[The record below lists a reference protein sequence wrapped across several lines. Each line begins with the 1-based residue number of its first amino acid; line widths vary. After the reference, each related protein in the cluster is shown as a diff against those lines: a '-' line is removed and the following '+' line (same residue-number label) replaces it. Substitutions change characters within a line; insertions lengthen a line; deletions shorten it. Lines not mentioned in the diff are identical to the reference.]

1 MSLDEFRE
9 AGAFIDEEEPGPPEA
24 GGGAPKSPKKTT
36 RSSRYGSSGGFLGIT
51 PVQRFI
57 LALMILMMTCLLGT
71 FCLVLS
77 GRVIPPG
84 LY

>member
-9 AGAFIDEEEPGPPEA
+9 AGGFMDEAEPGPPES
-24 GGGAPKSPKKTT
+24 GGEKPKPPKKTT
-36 RSSRYGSSGGFLGIT
+36 RSSGYGSSSGFLGIS
-51 PVQRFI
+51 PQQRFI

-77 GRVIPPG
+77 GQVVPPG